1 MSHLNTIVNID
12 NVWYQYNSS
21 DPALESI
28 SFTVD
33 KGDVLG
39 IVGPNGSGKT
49 TLFNC
54 ILGLS
59 NDYKGTIKVFDSDLR
74 KNRKMLR
81 RIGYVPQ
88 HTSFELNFP
97 ATVEEIVSFGLIGE
111 GRYRGN
117 ERTAKSKIISSI
129 EMMELLDIK
138 DRKIGELSGGL
149 QQRVLI
155 AKALV
160 NDPALLILDEP
171 TTGIDQKTQN
181 EFFEIIEKLNQE
193 KRISIILSSH
203 DLDVI
208 SKLANKV
215 ICINRRMFFHGNTH
229 EFFDNPDLIKMYY
242 EASMQAHMRLH
253 KDLYENS
260 LENRGNRCNDT

>member
-1 MSHLNTIVNID
+1 MSELNAIVSID
-12 NVWYQYNSS
+12 DVWYRYNSS
-21 DPALESI
+21 SPALESI
-28 SFTVD
+28 SFTVNE
-33 KGDVLG
+33 GDVFG

-59 NDYKGTIKVFDSDLR
+59 NDYKGIIRVFNSDLR
-74 KNRKMLR
+74 KNRKVLR

-88 HTSFELNFP
+88 HTSFEPNFP

-111 GRYRGN
+111 RYRKN
-117 ERTAKSKIISSI
+117 ENSAKSKITSSI
-129 EMMELLDIK
+129 EIMELSDIK
-138 DRKIGELSGGL
+138 DRKIGELSGGQ

-155 AKALV
+155 SKALV
-160 NDPALLILDEP
+160 NDPALLLLDEP

-215 ICINRRMFFHGNTH
+215 ICINKRMFFHGNTH
-229 EFFDNPDLIKMYY
+229 EFFDNPDLMKMYY

-253 KDLYENS
+253 KDLYEK
-260 LENRGNRCNDT
+260 